1 VSDTYSRDWLLSWAV
16 SAAILILIQRGV
28 LRSILVAWIR
38 AGYLV
43 RNIAIVGAGEE
54 GERLVAKLRAS
65 GDSSIAICGVF
76 DDRES
81 RVPRVV
87 CGHRVLGN
95 TNDLLRTA
103 QRVPVEEIIIALP
116 LGAERRVKE
125 LVDILKRLPSD
136 LRVSAETFAG
146 QVPIR
151 SMSYAGGVP
160 LLAIVDRP
168 IKHWSAVAKWVE
180 DKVVSALLLLLFA
193 PLMMIIALLIKLDS
207 RGPVFFIQDRFG
219 FNNSVIRVFKFRTM
233 DAERCDASG
242 AQRTIYNDPRV
253 TRVGRVLRALSL
265 DELPQLFNVLIGD
278 MSLIGPRP
286 HPINMR
292 AGGTLYGDAVEEY
305 VQRHRVKP
313 GITGWAQVN
322 GCRGEIETMDQA
334 RARVEYDLYYIEHWS
349 IWLDLKTLA
358 LTVKAL
364 LTCRHAY

>member
-1 VSDTYSRDWLLSWAV
+1 
-16 SAAILILIQRGV
+16 
-28 LRSILVAWIR
+28 
-38 AGYLV
+38 
-43 RNIAIVGAGEE
+43 
-54 GERLVAKLRAS
+54 
-65 GDSSIAICGVF
+65 
-76 DDRES
+76 
-81 RVPRVV
+81 
-87 CGHRVLGN
+87 
-95 TNDLLRTA
+95 
-103 QRVPVEEIIIALP
+103 
-116 LGAERRVKE
+116 
-125 LVDILKRLPSD
+125 
-136 LRVSAETFAG
+136 
-146 QVPIR
+146 
-151 SMSYAGGVP
+151 MSYAGGVP
-160 LLAIVDRP
+160 LLTIVDRP
-168 IKHWSAVAKWVE
+168 IKHWNAVAKWVE

-242 AQRTIYNDPRV
+242 AQHTIYNDPRV

-334 RARVEYDLYYIEHWS
+334 RARVQYDLYYIEHWS